1 MPKSSRSK
9 IELTQKELKHLF
21 KLVILNRI
29 ILESFEN
36 SKDSVNMSLYQ
47 RLKIYFSAK
56 TEDFLSKEVSQV
68 LEEYINYEDA
78 KEVDMIIEEEK
89 ETVLKVLKE
98 TEKKGINLNVEDL
111 FNQVN
116 QKMNETGIIRIPFSK
131 KKQND

>member
-98 TEKKGINLNVEDL
+98 TEKYMDHYPVFVDIL
-111 FNQVN
+111 
-116 QKMNETGIIRIPFSK
+116 I
-131 KKQND
+131 